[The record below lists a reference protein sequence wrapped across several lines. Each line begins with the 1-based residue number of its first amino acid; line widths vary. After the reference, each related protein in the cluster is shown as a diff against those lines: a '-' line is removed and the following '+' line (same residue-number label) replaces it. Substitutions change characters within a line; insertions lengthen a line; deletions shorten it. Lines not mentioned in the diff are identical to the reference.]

1 MRKRWLIAGLLML
14 CLSLAVFVACDE
26 VKTFKVTFMNGDT
39 VFHTETVDENDA
51 VAGPEAAPTKDAD
64 DTYTYTFRG
73 WSLTEDGEPV
83 AGLEQNVTS
92 DLTYYAVY
100 DRTEIP
106 PLYYTVEFVDGVTD
120 EVIDTQSVAAGEDA
134 EPPVPPVHEGYTFK
148 EWDGDY
154 TAISRFTTI
163 TAVYTKNVNTL
174 TLNVPGSEPEGI
186 DLEFGADLSEIEA
199 PENIPDGLVFDGWYA
214 DETFGKTLAEAYADG
229 MPDRAISAYAKFS
242 VDLSGAKLILPETNV
257 YGGDPVSL
265 DLPEIDGVTYAYAW
279 SDGSKGANYSWPK
292 AGSQTVTVTVTATYA
307 YDGGA
312 VVTQKQL
319 DSKAVTVEK
328 ASLSVTV
335 KLEKDSVTYGE
346 EAPAVQGYVFAGF
359 VGADE
364 EKYGDVFE
372 TSVMQGGAVAGEK
385 LAAGEYTV
393 TAKVSDTEA
402 GNALLSDYETTFTGA
417 DFTVEKKALTIGV
430 SGDDIVYGT
439 ERPAI
444 TYSGFID
451 GENESL
457 LTGTPVISYKKNGEA
472 FSGNLTVG
480 DYTAAVSGYD
490 EPANYEIIY
499 ASDCAFTVTKATLTV
514 SVTLDGTEYTYPDVP
529 EVSFR
534 FDGFVYDDT
543 DSVVNGERSAV
554 YQKTDGG
561 EAVGDILSVG
571 SYTVQAG
578 LGTLTADNYQFVASP
593 ETHAF
598 EVVAREITLSY
609 TNNNLTSG
617 NAWSIAA
624 NEFSVSGMPE
634 GYVLGG
640 TFTQESTAQGEYT
653 LNGTELQNGFAWK
666 DGCTVT
672 LGGEGTDLSSNFII
686 NYSVSIKFTDSSFE
700 IEGASDFST
709 PYTGEEISLG
719 KISVKNEPDGLKIEY
734 AVGDGAFSEDMPQA
748 LHAGKY
754 VVHFRI
760 SAPNYTTHDGQYTA
774 EITQAGNSIEKIGEF
789 GSYTYNGTL
798 QTVSFDGVLQ
808 AKFGTLTVEEGAN
821 TFTDVPEG
829 GKLTFTVSVAGTD
842 DYKGASYEVEITVS
856 KANYGAEDIP
866 EDKIKGDDI
875 IVRRAGKTLAE
886 VLLNEGFAWKNAETP
901 LEKGGEFDAVYCAD
915 ANNYNPFELKI
926 TVETRLQTITVTL
939 NGAEI
944 DLGTADPDFVAALN
958 DFDYVAEEDGVVLS
972 KEDLKSLCTAET
984 TADVSA
990 DGTGGTYTVTF
1001 TANAGNDYY
1010 VVVFGE
1016 DKTSSAATWLKVKSV
1031 DVGGTLYTIEDALNA
1046 AANGNDKVVIVTK
1059 DTAFASAEV
1068 KEQFNLYDGEGYYTV
1083 ASGVTLLVPYSAE
1096 HLQTTNNFAD
1106 TFAAVGAEGY
1116 AKLTLTTGIDLIVDG
1131 NLIVNAKRVTNSAE
1145 TATVYGSEYG
1155 EMEVQ
1160 EGATITLKNGASFE
1174 SIGFSYGAGEVIAE
1188 SGSKVYELFNMVG
1201 WKGGSI
1207 SNAVKDNVFPINQ
1220 YTFTSLG
1227 VKTKIDYGAFYYT
1240 KASVTAMSIPSGNI
1254 DVLFI
1259 STTNEAFMQVNQERS
1274 YIYKWVDEGTGKVN
1288 FEMHGDV
1295 AFNNIS
1301 ITIKALFF
1309 DYSVTTENLQIPVP
1323 GNFKITIA
1331 EGTSVVPNGVQLKL
1345 LPGASLFIEQG
1356 ATLKVQSGGAI
1367 YSYGTNN
1374 VVSMTVDATGETLS
1388 AWQDGNNSLK
1398 YPHNSMASVYRVKPV
1413 FDYDATTPASVTVNG
1428 NLIAEDGGLIALEI
1442 KGTIAGGQVTV
1453 GDTAILSK
1461 ESIKEDY
1468 TVYGGTFSTKAAY
1481 FTSSLT
1487 TKLLAADGTA
1497 QDLAVGKTYT
1507 YTEAGWTE

>member
-39 VFHTETVDENDA
+39 VFYTDTVEENAA
-51 VAGPEAAPTKDAD
+51 VAAPETDPKKDAD
-64 DTYTYTFRG
+64 DTYTYTFKG

-92 DLTYYAVY
+92 NLTYYAVY

-199 PENIPDGLVFDGWYA
+199 PENIPDGLVFEGWYA
-214 DETFGKTLAEAYADG
+214 DELFSETLAEAYADR
-229 MPDRAISAYAKFS
+229 MPDKDISAYAKFS
-242 VDLSGAKLILPETNV
+242 VDLSGAKLVLPETSV

-265 DLPEIDGVTYAYAW
+265 DLPETDGVTYTYAW
-279 SDGSKGANYSWPK
+279 SDGTEGANYSWPK

-319 DSKAVTVEK
+319 ESKAVTVEK

-439 ERPAI
+439 ESPAI

-1031 DVGGTLYTIEDALNA
+1031 DVGGTLYTIEDALVA
-1046 AANGNDKVVIVTK
+1046 AANGDKVVIVTK

-1083 ASGVTLLVPYSAE
+1083 ASGVTLLVPYSASA
-1096 HLQTTNNFAD
+1096 TSAD
-1106 TFAAVGAEGY
+1106 TNHVDGAKDTASKRY
-1116 AKLTLTTGIDLIVDG
+1116 ADENEETYLYSELTVPQGVTLTVQGTLSIGGVIGYPEQPNFQGHTSGAYGQISLEGTLNVNEGGTLDSYGYVKG
-1131 NLIVNAKRVTNSAE
+1131 NGNVRAYAG
-1145 TATVYGSEYG
+1145 ATVYAPF
-1155 EMEVQ
+1155 VVRD
-1160 EGATITLKNGASFE
+1160 FR
-1174 SIGFSYGAGEVIAE
+1174 
-1188 SGSKVYELFNMVG
+1188 
-1201 WKGGSI
+1201 GG
-1207 SNAVKDNVFPINQ
+1207 
-1220 YTFTSLG
+1220 TWTSLSYLMRQIAPFWQYEMPNIQANFR
-1227 VKTKIDYGAFYYT
+1227 VDYGALYYGRANLY
-1240 KASVTAMSIPSGNI
+1240 ASSKYNKVDVVLVGEGGVFELKEGAYFSKTFTAEVDTVTYGATAAAGKTVLTLHGGAKDNAMQLLIGSIPVSLEGSFLGVPYNMSIVLEEGDFDINLSYKFLPGSSFTVKNANVNLLGDLIIYTEFNDLTTTGNRPYPAI
-1254 DVLFI
+1254 AQEALFNLDGGTLNI
-1259 STTNEAFMQVNQERS
+1259 QGTFGG
-1274 YIYKWVDEGTGKVN
+1274 YIYALSDSSITVGNEEGTALEVS
-1288 FEMHGDV
+1288 
-1295 AFNNIS
+1295 S
-1301 ITIKALFF
+1301 IEGGYKSAEQQTITKTA
-1309 DYSVTTENLQIPVP
+1309 
-1323 GNFKITIA
+1323 
-1331 EGTSVVPNGVQLKL
+1331 QLKNL
-1345 LPGASLFIEQG
+1345 DSI
-1356 ATLKVQSGGAI
+1356 I
-1367 YSYGTNN
+1367 
-1374 VVSMTVDATGETLS
+1374 SME
-1388 AWQDGNNSLK
+1388 K
-1398 YPHNSMASVYRVKPV
+1398 
-1413 FDYDATTPASVTVNG
+1413 
-1428 NLIAEDGGLIALEI
+1428 
-1442 KGTIAGGQVTV
+1442 
-1453 GDTAILSK
+1453 
-1461 ESIKEDY
+1461 
-1468 TVYGGTFSTKAAY
+1468 
-1481 FTSSLT
+1481 
-1487 TKLLAADGTA
+1487 
-1497 QDLAVGKTYT
+1497 GKTYISNGT
-1507 YTEAGWTE
+1507 VWSESATE

>member
-51 VAGPEAAPTKDAD
+51 VAGPETDPKKDAD
-64 DTYTYTFRG
+64 DTYTYTFKG

-106 PLYYTVEFVDGVTD
+106 PVYYTVEFVDGVTD

-199 PENIPDGLVFDGWYA
+199 PENIPDGLVFEGWYA
-214 DETFGKTLAEAYADG
+214 DELFSETLAEAYADR
-229 MPDRAISAYAKFS
+229 MPDKDISAYAKFS
-242 VDLSGAKLILPETNV
+242 VDLSGAKLVLPETSV

-265 DLPEIDGVTYAYAW
+265 DLPETDGVTYAYAW

-439 ERPAI
+439 ESPAI

-598 EVVAREITLSY
+598 EMVAREITLSY

-666 DGCTVT
+666 DGCIVT

-748 LHAGKY
+748 LHAGEY

-944 DLGTADPDFVAALN
+944 DLGTADPDYIAAL

-972 KEDLKSLCTAET
+972 NEDLKALCSAET
-984 TADVSA
+984 SADVSA

-1001 TANAGNDYY
+1001 TSNAGNDYY

-1016 DKTSSAATWLKVKSV
+1016 GKTSSMATWLKVKSV
-1031 DVGGTLYTIEDALNA
+1031 DVGGTLYTIEDALVA
-1046 AANGNDKVVIVTK
+1046 AANGDKVVIVTK

-1068 KEQFNLYDGEGYYTV
+1068 KEQFNLYVGEGYYTV
-1083 ASGVTLLVPYSAE
+1083 ASGVTLLVPYSVSA
-1096 HLQTTNNFAD
+1096 TSAD
-1106 TFAAVGAEGY
+1106 TNHADGATDTASKRY
-1116 AKLTLTTGIDLIVDG
+1116 ADENEETYLYSELTVPQGVTLTVQGTLSIGGVIGYPGQG
-1131 NLIVNAKRVTNSAE
+1131 NLQGHTAGAYGQISLEGELNVNGTLDSYGYIKGNGNVRAYAG
-1145 TATVYGSEYG
+1145 ATVYAPFVVRDFRGG
-1155 EMEVQ
+1155 
-1160 EGATITLKNGASFE
+1160 TWTLKV
-1174 SIGFSYGAGEVIAE
+1174 YRQIAPFWQ
-1188 SGSKVYELFNMVG
+1188 YEMPNIQANFR
-1201 WKGGSI
+1201 
-1207 SNAVKDNVFPINQ
+1207 
-1220 YTFTSLG
+1220 
-1227 VKTKIDYGAFYYT
+1227 IDYGALYYGRANLYASSQYNKVDAVIVGTAGVFELNEGGYLNKSFVAHDYSAYGATAAAGDTTLQLFGGAKDNALSMKIIFILPITVTT
-1240 KASVTAMSIPSGNI
+1240 KDVVLGIPYNMNIVFEDGTYDIGLKYKLLTGSSVTIGENA
-1254 DVLFI
+1254 
-1259 STTNEAFMQVNQERS
+1259 TVNQNGQLIVYTEFED
-1274 YIYKWVDEGTGKVN
+1274 KETTG
-1288 FEMHGDV
+1288 
-1295 AFNNIS
+1295 S
-1301 ITIKALFF
+1301 RQ
-1309 DYSVTTENLQIPVP
+1309 YPS
-1323 GNFKITIA
+1323 IA
-1331 EGTSVVPNGVQLKL
+1331 EEGKL
-1345 LPGASLFIEQG
+1345 
-1356 ATLKVQSGGAI
+1356 
-1367 YSYGTNN
+1367 
-1374 VVSMTVDATGETLS
+1374 
-1388 AWQDGNNSLK
+1388 
-1398 YPHNSMASVYRVKPV
+1398 
-1413 FDYDATTPASVTVNG
+1413 TVNG
-1428 NLIAEDGGLIALEI
+1428 TLNINGIFGGL
-1442 KGTIAGGQVTV
+1442 
-1453 GDTAILSK
+1453 
-1461 ESIKEDY
+1461 
-1468 TVYGGTFSTKAAY
+1468 VYGGDGAKVVTSSSATLTMSSQEGYNSTKQ
-1481 FTSSLT
+1481 TI
-1487 TKLLAADGTA
+1487 TKEA
-1497 QDLAVGKTYT
+1497 QLYWSEGVINMITGKTYT

>member
-51 VAGPEAAPTKDAD
+51 VAGPETAPTKDAD

-174 TLNVPGSEPEGI
+174 TFNVLDREPVEI
-186 DLEFGADLSEIEA
+186 DLEFGATLSEIEA
-199 PENIPDGLVFDGWYA
+199 PENIPDGLVFEGWYA
-214 DETFGKTLAEAYADG
+214 DELFSETLAEAYADR

-439 ERPAI
+439 ESPAI

-748 LHAGKY
+748 LHAGEY

-774 EITQAGNSIEKIGEF
+774 EITQADNSIEKIGEF

-866 EDKIKGDDI
+866 EDKIEGDDI

-901 LEKGGEFDAVYCAD
+901 LEKGGEFNAVYCAD

-944 DLGTADPDFVAALN
+944 DLGTADPDYIAAL
-958 DFDYVAEEDGVVLS
+958 DFAYVAEEDGVVLS
-972 KEDLKSLCTAET
+972 NEDLKALCSAET
-984 TADVSA
+984 AADITVGS
-990 DGTGGTYTVTF
+990 TYTVTF
-1001 TANAGNDYY
+1001 TSNAGNDYY

-1016 DKTSSAATWLKVKSV
+1016 GKTSSMATWLKVKSV
-1031 DVGGTLYTIEDALNA
+1031 DVGGTLYTIEDALVA
-1046 AANGNDKVVIVTK
+1046 AANGDKVVIVTK

-1083 ASGVTLLVPYSAE
+1083 ASGVTLLVPYSASA
-1096 HLQTTNNFAD
+1096 TSAD
-1106 TFAAVGAEGY
+1106 TNHVDGAKDTASKRY
-1116 AKLTLTTGIDLIVDG
+1116 ADENEETYLYSELTVPQGVTLTVQGTLSIGGVIGYPEQPNFQGHTSGAYGQISLEGTLNVNGTLDSYGYVKG
-1131 NLIVNAKRVTNSAE
+1131 NGNVRAYAG
-1145 TATVYGSEYG
+1145 ATVYAPFVVRDFRGGTWTSNVYKQIAPFWQY
-1155 EMEVQ
+1155 EMPNIQANFRV
-1160 EGATITLKNGASFE
+1160 
-1174 SIGFSYGAGEVIAE
+1174 
-1188 SGSKVYELFNMVG
+1188 
-1201 WKGGSI
+1201 
-1207 SNAVKDNVFPINQ
+1207 
-1220 YTFTSLG
+1220 
-1227 VKTKIDYGAFYYT
+1227 DYGALYYGRANLYALSQYNKVDAVIVGTAGVFELNEGGYLNKSFVAHDYSAYGATAAAGDTTLQLFGGAKDNALSMKIIIFIFPVTVTT
-1240 KASVTAMSIPSGNI
+1240 KDVVLGIPYNMNIVFEDGTYDIGLKYKLLTGSSVTIGENA
-1254 DVLFI
+1254 
-1259 STTNEAFMQVNQERS
+1259 TVNQNGQLIVYTEFED
-1274 YIYKWVDEGTGKVN
+1274 KETTG
-1288 FEMHGDV
+1288 
-1295 AFNNIS
+1295 S
-1301 ITIKALFF
+1301 RQ
-1309 DYSVTTENLQIPVP
+1309 YPS
-1323 GNFKITIA
+1323 IA
-1331 EGTSVVPNGVQLKL
+1331 EEGKL
-1345 LPGASLFIEQG
+1345 
-1356 ATLKVQSGGAI
+1356 
-1367 YSYGTNN
+1367 
-1374 VVSMTVDATGETLS
+1374 
-1388 AWQDGNNSLK
+1388 
-1398 YPHNSMASVYRVKPV
+1398 
-1413 FDYDATTPASVTVNG
+1413 TVNG
-1428 NLIAEDGGLIALEI
+1428 TLNINGIFGGL
-1442 KGTIAGGQVTV
+1442 
-1453 GDTAILSK
+1453 
-1461 ESIKEDY
+1461 
-1468 TVYGGTFSTKAAY
+1468 VYGGDGAKVVTSSSATLTMSSQEGYDSTKQ
-1481 FTSSLT
+1481 TI
-1487 TKLLAADGTA
+1487 TKEAQLYWSDGVINMIT
-1497 QDLAVGKTYT
+1497 GKTYT